1 LKLYISGP
9 SITTPEAIPN
19 PCPAGYVSYGMDC
32 FLYVSTKSTW
42 QAADAD
48 CKRRKTFL
56 ATIANPFEQSF
67 MFLMINDPK
76 VTMRTSVWIGLNDV
90 NVSNVV
96 LIYGV

>member
-56 ATIANPFEQSF
+56 ATI
-67 MFLMINDPK
+67 
-76 VTMRTSVWIGLNDV
+76 
-90 NVSNVV
+90 NVV
-96 LIYGV
+96 SFNPVHGKVYSIQHYVIKFVSDLQQVSSFLEVT